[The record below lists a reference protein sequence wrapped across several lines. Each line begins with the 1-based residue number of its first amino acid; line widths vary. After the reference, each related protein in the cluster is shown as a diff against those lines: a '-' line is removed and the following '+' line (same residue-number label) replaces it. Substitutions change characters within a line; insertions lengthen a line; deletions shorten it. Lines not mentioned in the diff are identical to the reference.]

1 MSQSEKDAPFISLK
15 LCLALVLLLVFGCE
29 QQKDITPPVAQVI
42 PKADTL
48 HGDVRIDNYH
58 WLRERTNPEVIEYL
72 EAENEYTEAM
82 TKHTE
87 KLQESLFE
95 ELKGRIKET
104 DMSVPE
110 KIDQFYYYTRTEAE
124 KDYPV
129 YCRKKGSLEVEEE
142 VLLDQNLLARGR
154 EYCEIG
160 AFKVSPDHQLLAYSV
175 DTTGAEIY
183 TISIEDLQT
192 GELLQDKIE
201 HAYDDLEWANDNE
214 TIFYSTLDEALRP
227 YKLYRHTLGT
237 DQSEDVLLYHERDE
251 MFYLDLSKTRSKAYI
266 LIDLESK
273 TTSEIHFLNADR
285 PGERLQVIHPR
296 QQGMEYDV
304 GHGGEK
310 FYILTND
317 QAQNFKVMEAPI
329 GSLYKDNWQEVIPH
343 RESVKIDRLD
353 LFENHLVVHERE
365 GGLKKIRVMNLRSR
379 QIHEVEFPEPVYTC
393 WPEQNPEFHT
403 HVLRFNYSSLVT
415 PRSIFDYDMNAKT
428 RELKKKY
435 EVLGDYDP
443 SLYRS
448 ERILAR
454 ASDDTMVPISLV
466 YKKGMVKDGTHPLYL
481 DGYGSYG
488 LSSEPK
494 FSANRLSLLDRGF
507 TYAIA
512 HVRGGGEMGR
522 HWYEDGKLLNKM
534 NTFTDFIAC
543 AEHLVAENYTSV
555 ERLVINGESAGGLL
569 MGVVANK
576 RPDLFEIIIAEV
588 PFVDVINTMLDPTI
602 PLTVTEY
609 EEWGNPNER
618 EYYYYM
624 KSYSPYD
631 NVEAKDYP
639 NMLITAGLN
648 DPRVQYWEP
657 AKWTAKL
664 RAFKTDHNILLLK
677 TNMGAGHFGQT
688 GRYDYLRDVAFGYA
702 FIFDVLGI
710 KEQER

>member
-1 MSQSEKDAPFISLK
+1 MAR
-15 LCLALVLLLVFGCE
+15 
-29 QQKDITPPVAQVI
+29 VI

-72 EAENEYTEAM
+72 EAENEYTQAM
-82 TKHTE
+82 TKHTR
-87 KLQESLFE
+87 KMQEYLFK

-110 KIDQFYYYTRTEAE
+110 KIGQFYYYTRMEVE

-129 YCRKKGSLEVEEE
+129 YCRKRGNLGAEEE
-142 VLLDQNLLARGR
+142 VLLDQNLLARGHD
-154 EYCEIG
+154 YYEIG
-160 AFKVSPDHQLLAYSV
+160 AFKVSPDHRLLAYSV

-183 TISIEDLQT
+183 TVSVKDLQT
-192 GELLQDKIE
+192 GELLEDKIE
-201 HAYDDLEWANDNE
+201 RAYDDLEWANDNE

-251 MFYLDLSKTRSKAYI
+251 MFYLELSKTRSKAYI
-266 LIDLESK
+266 FIDLESK
-273 TTSEIHFLNADR
+273 TTSEIRHLSADR
-285 PGERLQVIHPR
+285 PGEGLQVIHSR

-317 QAQNFKVMEAPI
+317 RAQNFKVMETHVSQP
-329 GSLYKDNWQEVIPH
+329 SKDNWQEVIPH
-343 RESVKIDRLD
+343 REHVKIDRID
-353 LFENHLVVHERE
+353 LFENHLVLYERE

-379 QIHEVEFPEPVYTC
+379 QIHEVELPEPVYTC
-393 WPEQNPEFHT
+393 WPERNPEFYT

-415 PRSIFDYDMNAKT
+415 PRSVFDYDMNAKT
-428 RELKKKY
+428 RELKKQY
-435 EVLGDYDP
+435 EVLGGYDP

-448 ERILAR
+448 ERMLAQ
-454 ASDDTMVPISLV
+454 APDGTMVPISLV
-466 YKKGMVKDGTHPLYL
+466 YKKGMVKDGTSPLYL

-494 FSANRLSLLDRGF
+494 FSANRLSLINRGF

-512 HVRGGGEMGR
+512 HIRGGGEMGR

-543 AEHLVAENYTSV
+543 AEHLIAENYTSA
-555 ERLVINGESAGGLL
+555 ERLVVNGESAGGLL
-569 MGVVANK
+569 MGAVANM
-576 RPDLFEIIIAEV
+576 RSNLFKIVIAEV
-588 PFVDVINTMLDPTI
+588 PFVDVINTMLDPNI

-618 EYYYYM
+618 EYYHYM

-664 RAFKTDHNILLLK
+664 RALKTDDNILLLK

-710 KEQER
+710 KVQKG